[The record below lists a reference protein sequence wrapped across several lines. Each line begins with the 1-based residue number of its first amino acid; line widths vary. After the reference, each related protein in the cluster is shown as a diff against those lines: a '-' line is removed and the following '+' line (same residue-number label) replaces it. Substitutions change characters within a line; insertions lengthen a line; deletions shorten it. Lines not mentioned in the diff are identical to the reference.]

1 MQNNFSFGAFVVKYS
16 LMFGLDSPSCLV
28 CFITWSVWRSLHIPS
43 LTGLI
48 SRGLC
53 VWKPGVDLLLSV
65 LLRSCASWM
74 VTDWCLEG
82 SWGSP
87 DTHQSLLFLRAFTIT
102 RPRWPPSLFPVLLSV
117 FTAISL
123 AAFETWCTSVES
135 FCGVNSLRLRLRA
148 ELTVLLRCKQ

>member
-16 LMFGLDSPSCLV
+16 LMFGSDSPSCLV
-28 CFITWSVWRSLHIPS
+28 CFITWSVWRSLHILS

-53 VWKPGVDLLLSV
+53 VWQPGVDLLLLV

-123 AAFETWCTSVES
+123 TAFETWCTSVES